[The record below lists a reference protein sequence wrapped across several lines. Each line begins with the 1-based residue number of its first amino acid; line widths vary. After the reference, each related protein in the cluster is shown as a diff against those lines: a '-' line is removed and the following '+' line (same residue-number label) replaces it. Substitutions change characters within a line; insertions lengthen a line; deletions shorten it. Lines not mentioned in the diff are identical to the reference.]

1 MRQGVRPSFSSSL
14 CELGGGFGDELG
26 RGGGVVG
33 LGERE
38 GLRRRRSR
46 RLRRWTASTWAVRPA
61 AAARA
66 RRCLLRAS
74 LEGVTAAP
82 MT

>member
-1 MRQGVRPSFSSSL
+1 MSQASTFALAASASVSGWAAAESMASSMA
-14 CELGGGFGDELG
+14 F
-26 RGGGVVG
+26 
-33 LGERE
+33 
-38 GLRRRRSR
+38 
-46 RLRRWTASTWAVRPA
+46 STWALRPA
-61 AAARA
+61 ASARA